1 MDDRHHL
8 TRRQAIGAA
17 GTAFLIAGVAAR
29 GGSAGSGADVAQ
41 AASATCTMTPEKTE
55 GPYFV
60 DERLN
65 RSDITTNADGSGV
78 QPGTPLALAMYV
90 FDADNDCAP
99 VSGAQVDIWHCNAS
113 GRYSDEAANGTSG
126 ETWLRGYQVT
136 DADGKVTFHTIWPG
150 WYSGRAVHI
159 HFKVRTSG
167 LEFTSQL
174 FFTDAMNAQVYA
186 AAPYASRGTPD
197 VADSADNIYGSDGSS
212 LLLHP
217 AASGSGY
224 AADFSVG
231 IAGGSSPAETPAV
244 SAALAAAK
252 VVRTATGRR
261 QLRLVLTPEEALT
274 VRVRLTRAGRRLLRE
289 RATVAPGTHMLK
301 LPIGTHVRAG
311 GAHLRLI
318 LTDAAG
324 NTETLRRSVHIPRR
338 SA

>member
-17 GTAFLIAGVAAR
+17 GTAFLLAGIATR
-29 GGSAGSGADVAQ
+29 GGGSETDVAQ

-65 RSDITTNADGSGV
+65 RSDITSNADGSGV
-78 QPGTPLALAMYV
+78 QPGTPLALTMYV
-90 FDADNDCAP
+90 FDAEHDCAP
-99 VSGAQVDIWHCNAS
+99 VSGARVDIWHCNAA
-113 GRYSDEAANGTSG
+113 GRYSDEGANGTSG

-159 HFKVRTSG
+159 HFKVRTGG

-197 VADSADNIYGSDGSS
+197 VSDSADNIYGSDGAS

-217 AASGSGY
+217 TASGNGY
-224 AADFSVG
+224 AADFSAG
-231 IAGGSSPAETPAV
+231 IAGGAATPDTTDTSV
-244 SAALAAAK
+244 AASLASVK

-261 QLRLVLTPEEALT
+261 QLRLVLAPEEDLT

-289 RATVAPGTHMLK
+289 RTSVAPGTHTLK
-301 LPIGTHVRAG
+301 LPIGAQVRAG
-311 GAHLRLI
+311 GAHLRI
-318 LTDAAG
+318 TLTDAAG
-324 NTETLRRSVHIPRR
+324 NDETLRRSVHIPRR
-338 SA
+338 RA

>member
-17 GTAFLIAGVAAR
+17 GTAFLLAGAATR
-29 GGSAGSGADVAQ
+29 GGGGANDVAQ

-65 RSDITTNADGSGV
+65 RSDVTANADGSGV
-78 QPGTPLALAMYV
+78 QAGTPLALTMYV
-90 FDADNDCAP
+90 FDAERDCAP
-99 VSGAQVDIWHCNAS
+99 VSGAQVDIWHCNAA
-113 GRYSDEAANGTSG
+113 GRYSDQAANGTDG

-159 HFKVRTSG
+159 HFKVRTGG

-197 VADSADNIYGSDGSS
+197 VADGADGIYGNDGAS

-217 AASGSGY
+217 TANGSGY

-231 IAGGSSPAETPAV
+231 IAGGSSSGTPADTEV
-244 SAALAAAK
+244 GASLAAAK

-261 QLRLVLTPEEALT
+261 QLRLVLTPEEPIT
-274 VRVRLTRAGRRLLRE
+274 VRARLTRDGRRLLRE
-289 RATVAPGTHMLK
+289 RATLDPGTHTLK
-301 LPIGTHVRAG
+301 LPIASHVRAG
-311 GAHLRLI
+311 GAQLRLT
-318 LTDAAG
+318 LTDGAG
-324 NTETLRRSVHIPRR
+324 NHETLHRNVHIPRR
-338 SA
+338 RG